1 MPYTIVRGNLLDS
14 TEQFIV
20 QQTCCTAIKPHGL
33 SACIAAKWPS
43 CNPYSS
49 RRKAK
54 GNWAIADDRPTP
66 GTIQLMD
73 TDTDK
78 GTTVICAFAQYCHGK
93 PGVYKH
99 KDPLG
104 LPHTDSLE
112 DRFRYFQ
119 DCLLQISTLL
129 QTKPTDTKQ
138 QTIAFP
144 YRIGCGLAG
153 GSWPRYEAELKAW
166 SDANPAFDVKLY
178 QL

>member
-1 MPYTIVRGNLLDS
+1 MNTGN
-14 TEQFIV
+14 
-20 QQTCCTAIKPHGL
+20 
-33 SACIAAKWPS
+33 
-43 CNPYSS
+43 
-49 RRKAK
+49 
-54 GNWAIADDRPTP
+54 DR
-66 GTIQLMD
+66 
-73 TDTDK
+73 

-93 PGVYKH
+93 PGIYST

-104 LPHTDSLE
+104 LSYTDSLD

-119 DCLLQISTLL
+119 DCLLQITALL
-129 QTKPTDTKQ
+129 HTKPTEQ